1 MLWSIRDTTDQLTVL
16 YTIILALSPW
26 TRLDVLDDRFDW
38 QIIWLRKTERRLESL
53 IIDTTVLRV
62 ILQQK
67 HVINLWPKLQFNNK
81 LDTFFFS
88 VEIISSMWNRNNVFI
103 ADCIEFFFLSE
114 IREKAYIYAISSAGI
129 MYSIT
134 RSCAK
139 GELDNCGC
147 DMKVRRKDTKGQFE
161 WGGCSENTKYGAK
174 FSRKFVDT
182 KESTTK
188 TATSLMNLWNNEAGR
203 KVKDT
208 WYAKKRKKYIL
219 LFQPRKSF
227 FLYKQNVLTYSYYL
241 DSI

>member
-1 MLWSIRDTTDQLTVL
+1 MLWSIRDTTDKLTVL

-147 DMKVRRKDTKGQFE
+147 DMNVRRKDTKGQFE

-208 WYAKKRKKYIL
+208 WYAKKRKNISYCFNPENLFFYINKT
-219 LFQPRKSF
+219 F
-227 FLYKQNVLTYSYYL
+227 
-241 DSI
+241 

>member
-1 MLWSIRDTTDQLTVL
+1 MC
-16 YTIILALSPW
+16 
-26 TRLDVLDDRFDW
+26 
-38 QIIWLRKTERRLESL
+38 
-53 IIDTTVLRV
+53 
-62 ILQQK
+62 
-67 HVINLWPKLQFNNK
+67 
-81 LDTFFFS
+81 
-88 VEIISSMWNRNNVFI
+88 NRNPSLKPSYYNFS
-103 ADCIEFFFLSE
+103 FLSE

-147 DMKVRRKDTKGQFE
+147 DMKVRRKDTQGQFE

-188 TATSLMNLWNNEAGR
+188 SATSLMNLWNNEAGR

-208 WYAKKRKKYIL
+208 
-219 LFQPRKSF
+219 
-227 FLYKQNVLTYSYYL
+227 
-241 DSI
+241 